1 MIRTVDTSDATFS
14 ELTNFAKAMK
24 KVPVSC
30 KVHIFN
36 TMHIWSCL
44 NTIFG
49 CCQLT
54 WGGGGGGDWAQRG
67 YWLRQEYLHVVV
79 NIFDWPML
87 FQDTPGFIVNRLL
100 VPYMAEAVRMAER
113 GECV

>member
-1 MIRTVDTSDATFS
+1 M
-14 ELTNFAKAMK
+14 
-24 KVPVSC
+24 
-30 KVHIFN
+30 FN

-54 WGGGGGGDWAQRG
+54 LGGGGGGGGEGNWAQRG
-67 YWLRQEYLHVVV
+67 CWLRQEYLHVVV